1 MRTVLL
7 YQITL
12 ELKVNTPNE
21 ITSQKYEKIKVH
33 ISETGEGG
41 KQRQIVNILWCVS
54 AKSYVR

>member
-1 MRTVLL
+1 MARNKSNIHVRTVLL

-33 ISETGEGG
+33 ISETGVSG
-41 KQRQIVNILWCVS
+41 KQRQISSGV
-54 AKSYVR
+54 